1 TAQQELFQTYVWCCA
16 VNDLGRECS
25 RLFTIDLNETQA
37 TPLPELLL
45 KVGEPLLIRCR
56 AVHHSYKFRIRLSF
70 ENKEVEQD
78 HQFEGL
84 EYQIDHSAIRVQY
97 VFASAA
103 GRSNSGHYTCSS
115 TAHPNQTALVR
126 VLEKG
131 FINIT
136 DSKEDFE
143 IGEEEFCFEVN
154 FTAYPPVRC
163 MWLFSKKAFSCKQ

>member
-1 TAQQELFQTYVWCCA
+1 KAQHKLFQTYIWCCA
-16 VNDLGRECS
+16 VNDLGRECTS
-25 RLFTIDLNETQA
+25 LFTIDLNERQA
-37 TPLPELLL
+37 APSPELLL

-56 AVHHSYKFRIRLSF
+56 AVYRNYKFGIKVSF

-84 EYQIDHSAIRVQY
+84 EYQPDRSAIRIRY

-103 GRSNSGHYTCSS
+103 ERSHSGRYTCSS
-115 TAHPNQTALVR
+115 TVHPNQTALVT

-136 DSKEDFE
+136 NSKEDFE
-143 IGEEEFCFEVN
+143 IGEEEFCFEVT
-154 FTAYPPVRC
+154 FTAYPSVRC
-163 MWLFSKKAFSCKQ
+163 MWLFSKKTFPCKQ

>member
-1 TAQQELFQTYVWCCA
+1 KADRESFQTYIWCCA
-16 VNDLGRECS
+16 VNDLGRECTS
-25 RLFTIDLNETQA
+25 LFTIDLNERRA
-37 TPLPELLL
+37 APLPELLL

-56 AVHHSYKFRIRLSF
+56 AVYDSYKFGIKLSF

-84 EYQIDHSAIRVQY
+84 EYQPNGSAIRTQY
-97 VFASAA
+97 AFTSAA
-103 GRSNSGHYTCSS
+103 GRSDSGHYTCSS
-115 TAHPNQTALVR
+115 TVHPNQTALVT

-136 DSKEDFE
+136 NSKEDFE

-163 MWLFSKKAFSCKQ
+163 VWLFFQKTFPCKQ

>member
-1 TAQQELFQTYVWCCA
+1 MVRHELFQTYIWCCA
-16 VNDLGRECS
+16 ANVLGRECTS
-25 RLFTIDLNETQA
+25 LFTIDLNERQA
-37 TPLPELLL
+37 TPLPQLLL

-56 AVHHSYKFRIRLSF
+56 AVHHNYKFRIQLFF
-70 ENKEVEQD
+70 ENREAEQGCCI
-78 HQFEGL
+78 EGL
-84 EYQIDHSAIRVQY
+84 EYEANFSAIRIHYAFV
-97 VFASAA
+97 SAA
-103 GRSNSGHYTCSS
+103 ERNYSGHYTCSS
-115 TAHPNQTALVR
+115 TAHPNQTALIT

-163 MWLFSKKAFSCKQ
+163 MWLFSKKTFPCIQ

>member
-1 TAQQELFQTYVWCCA
+1 KGQHELFQTYIWCCA
-16 VNDLGRECS
+16 VNDLGRECT
-25 RLFTIDLNETQA
+25 RLFTIDLSRSQT

-56 AVHHSYKFRIRLSF
+56 AVHRNYKFRIKLSF
-70 ENKEVEQD
+70 ESKEIEQD
-78 HQFEGL
+78 RQFEGL
-84 EYQIDHSAIRVQY
+84 DYQADHSAIRIQY
-97 VFASAA
+97 VFASASRR
-103 GRSNSGHYTCSS
+103 GDSGHYTCSS
-115 TAHPNQTALVR
+115 TLHPNQTALVT

-163 MWLFSKKAFSCKQ
+163 MWLFSKKTFPCEQ

>member
-1 TAQQELFQTYVWCCA
+1 MVQHELFQTYIWCCA
-16 VNDLGRECS
+16 VNVLGRECT
-25 RLFTIDLNETQA
+25 RLFTIDLNERQEA
-37 TPLPELLL
+37 PLPELLL

-56 AVHHSYKFRIRLSF
+56 AVHCNYKFGIQLSF
-70 ENKEVEQD
+70 ENREVEQGGY
-78 HQFEGL
+78 FEAL
-84 EYQIDHSAIRVQY
+84 DYQTNFSAIRIQH

-103 GRSNSGHYTCSS
+103 GRNHSGHYTCSS
-115 TAHPNQTALVR
+115 TAHPNQTALIT

-163 MWLFSKKAFSCKQ
+163 MWLFSQKTFPCKQ

>member
-1 TAQQELFQTYVWCCA
+1 MVQHELFQTYIWCCA
-16 VNDLGRECS
+16 VNVLGRECTS
-25 RLFTIDLNETQA
+25 LFTIDLNERQA

-56 AVHHSYKFRIRLSF
+56 AVHRDYKFRIQLSF
-70 ENKEVEQD
+70 ENREVEQGSY
-78 HQFEGL
+78 FEGL
-84 EYQIDHSAIRVQY
+84 EYQENHSAIRIQY
-97 VFASAA
+97 VFVSAA
-103 GRSNSGHYTCSS
+103 ERNYSGHYTCSS
-115 TAHPNQTALVR
+115 TAHPNQTALIT

-163 MWLFSKKAFSCKQ
+163 RWLFSKKTFPCIQ

>member
-1 TAQQELFQTYVWCCA
+1 MVQRELFQTYIWCCA
-16 VNDLGRECS
+16 VNVLGRECTS
-25 RLFTIDLNETQA
+25 LFTIDLNERQE

-56 AVHHSYKFRIRLSF
+56 AVHHNYKFKIKLSS
-70 ENKEVEQD
+70 ENREAELD
-78 HQFEGL
+78 HQFGGL
-84 EYQIDHSAIRVQY
+84 EYQTDHSAIRIQY

-103 GRSNSGHYTCSS
+103 GRNDSGHYTCSS
-115 TAHPNQTALVR
+115 TAHPNQTALVT
-126 VLEKG
+126 VLERG

-163 MWLFSKKAFSCKQ
+163 MWLFSKETFPCKQ

>member
-1 TAQQELFQTYVWCCA
+1 KVQHELFQTYIWCCA
-16 VNDLGRECS
+16 VNDLGRECTS
-25 RLFTIDLNETQA
+25 LFTIDLNEKQTA
-37 TPLPELLL
+37 PLPELLL

-56 AVHHSYKFRIRLSF
+56 AVYHNYKFGIKLSF

-78 HQFEGL
+78 RQFEGL
-84 EYQIDHSAIRVQY
+84 EYQTDHSAIRIQY

-103 GRSNSGHYTCSS
+103 GRSDSGHYTCSS
-115 TAHPNQTALVR
+115 TVHLNQTALVT

-143 IGEEEFCFEVN
+143 IGEEEFCFKVN

-163 MWLFSKKAFSCKQ
+163 MWLFSQKTFPCKQ

>member
-1 TAQQELFQTYVWCCA
+1 MVQHELFQTYIWCCA
-16 VNDLGRECS
+16 VNVLGRECTS
-25 RLFTIDLNETQA
+25 LFSIDLNEKQA
-37 TPLPELLL
+37 APLPELLL

-56 AVHHSYKFRIRLSF
+56 AVHHNYKFRIQLSF
-70 ENKEVEQD
+70 ENREVEQGRY
-78 HQFEGL
+78 FEGL
-84 EYQIDHSAIRVQY
+84 DYQANFSAIRIQY

-103 GRSNSGHYTCSS
+103 GRNDSGHYTCSS
-115 TAHPNQTALVR
+115 TAHPNQTALIT

-163 MWLFSKKAFSCKQ
+163 MWLFSQKAFPCKQ

>member
-1 TAQQELFQTYVWCCA
+1 MVQHELFQTYIWCCA
-16 VNDLGRECS
+16 VNILGRECT
-25 RLFTIDLNETQA
+25 RLFTIDLNGRQA
-37 TPLPELLL
+37 APLPELHL

-56 AVHHSYKFRIRLSF
+56 AVYHNYKFRIQISF
-70 ENKEVEQD
+70 ENREVEQGRY
-78 HQFEGL
+78 FEGL
-84 EYQIDHSAIRVQY
+84 EYETNFSGIRIQY

-103 GRSNSGHYTCSS
+103 GRNDSGRYTCSS
-115 TAHPNQTALVR
+115 TAHRNQTALIT

-163 MWLFSKKAFSCKQ
+163 MWLFSQKAFPCKQ

>member
-1 TAQQELFQTYVWCCA
+1 QHKLFQTYIWCCG
-16 VNDLGRECS
+16 VNDLGRECT
-25 RLFTIDLNETQA
+25 RLFTIDLNETQEL
-37 TPLPELLL
+37 PLPQLIL

-56 AVHHSYKFRIRLSF
+56 AVHHNYKFGIKLSL
-70 ENKEVEQD
+70 ENKEVEQVRW
-78 HQFEGL
+78 FEGL
-84 EYQIDHSAIRVQY
+84 EYQADHSAVRIQY

-103 GRSNSGHYTCSS
+103 GRGDSGHYTCSS
-115 TAHPNQTALVR
+115 TAHRNQSALVT

-163 MWLFSKKAFSCKQ
+163 MWLFSKNMFPCEQ